1 MIQQKIANGMFG
13 ASATTTNGMLF
24 DLLLLFSLIT
34 AIMLIFSVTQR
45 VSSRR
50 KKICSYV
57 SYLKEALQ
65 NNEVATKNGFLA
77 AKKEYDD
84 IYEAHQNNSSVYLT
98 NKENSFFVRFL
109 ETYSNDFEVHEFKT
123 TEMQFAIRKILFIL
137 KLIFKAFLIFGM
149 AYSHMLVSPNGLG
162 FSLSIVFGVIA
173 IIITTIATIIELN
186 F

>member
-77 AKKEYDD
+77 AKK
-84 IYEAHQNNSSVYLT
+84 
-98 NKENSFFVRFL
+98 
-109 ETYSNDFEVHEFKT
+109 
-123 TEMQFAIRKILFIL
+123 
-137 KLIFKAFLIFGM
+137 
-149 AYSHMLVSPNGLG
+149 
-162 FSLSIVFGVIA
+162 
-173 IIITTIATIIELN
+173 
-186 F
+186 